1 MKIENK
7 RKCKNLKA
15 LHTIE
20 FGEVFRNGEEYFI
33 ATDDSC
39 VNGADG
45 NTLYCVSIETGELQ
59 LFCADDEFE
68 VVKAKVVIE

>member
-1 MKIENK
+1 MKIENR

-15 LHTIE
+15 LHIIE
-20 FGEVFRNGEEYFI
+20 FGEVFRNGEEYYI

-39 VNGADG
+39 INGADTD
-45 NTLYCVSIETGELQ
+45 TLYCVNIETGDLHQ
-59 LFCADDEFE
+59 FCVDDEFE